1 MQIDYQQYLD
11 QIEQA
16 KSDYTTMAEEETD
29 ESRRS
34 YYQGIL
40 AGLEEASGLLAEII
54 DGDLTV

>member
-1 MQIDYQQYLD
+1 MNIDYQQYLD

-29 ESRRS
+29 ESRRN